1 MVALGSTRRLVPVC
15 PETVGG
21 LPTPRPAAERS
32 ADDGRVRTADGEDV
46 SDAYERGARQAVR
59 LAAAT
64 GAAAAVLKARSPS
77 CGCRQI
83 YDGTFTRTR
92 VDGEGVTAEAL
103 RRAGLEVVSEEDV
116 VAGWTG
122 DRFSAG

>member
-1 MVALGSTRRLVPVC
+1 M
-15 PETVGG
+15 TVECGPPAVMTSRT
-21 LPTPRPAAERS
+21 PTSEAP
-32 ADDGRVRTADGEDV
+32 
-46 SDAYERGARQAVR
+46 QAVR

-116 VAGWTG
+116 AAGWTG
-122 DRFSAG
+122 DRYSAG